1 MDKKNTYPIALL
13 VAGLVLMGLG
23 FAEVV
28 DEFWSGMGSAL
39 LVMGIIRLLRFYRL
53 KKNDTYREKMETAVT
68 DERNQ
73 FIRMKA
79 WSWAGYLFIMVSA
92 IATIILK
99 ILGQDLPGF
108 QWCRVSDAG
117 AVLDFLFCSEEKIL
131 TLKMPSP
138 L

>member
-23 FAEVV
+23 FAEIV

-99 ILGQDLPGF
+99 ILGQDLLC
-108 QWCRVSDAG
+108 QVSSG
-117 AVLDFLFCSEEKIL
+117 AVCLMLVLYWVSYFV
-131 TLKMPSP
+131 LKKKY
-138 L
+138 